1 MDQDRC
7 MKLIGH
13 LSRIA
18 RMRIKKG
25 HFLNTK
31 ITYDKSFFSEKRE
44 ILNIYI
50 YIYINISEIQHT

>member
-31 ITYDKSFFSEKRE
+31 ITYDKSFFFWKKGN
-44 ILNIYI
+44 LKNIY
-50 YIYINISEIQHT
+50 ISEIQHT

>member
-31 ITYDKSFFSEKRE
+31 ITYEKSFFFLKKEKFK
-44 ILNIYI
+44 NFIYI
-50 YIYINISEIQHT
+50 